1 MSKILLDVHY
11 GSKLISLKVKKGID
25 ILTALNEADT
35 LLPTPCGGKG
45 KCGKCIVYCY
55 PAKSFSNLTK
65 SENEQLPSEKIKN
78 GARLACQARII
89 EDGEVHIVIQKGYG
103 IVEIGADFTIDK
115 FDPFVRTEHI
125 SLPGKITETDLET
138 EIKKEL
144 KFNEIDFSLVS
155 CGSGSLKNEIAV
167 KLKGKAVI
175 SVLNDNYR
183 SSIGVT
189 VDLGTTTIVV
199 ALLDLET
206 GKIISSRSCL
216 NPQQSFGA
224 DVISRISHIISVEK
238 GLRELNR
245 KVIDCINELV
255 EKSIEE
261 SKIGEYS
268 IDQYIISGNTTMIH
282 ILFSLPVKTIAQS
295 PYVPFTNSFLKR
307 QAFSMG
313 LIGESYTEVYAFPS
327 ISAFVGGDIVSGIL
341 STELHESTRS
351 MLVDLGTNGELV
363 YACKDKILCC
373 STAAGPAFEGANI
386 SCGTGNVSGAI
397 YEVRISNNDIKL
409 HTIHN
414 SKPSGICGTGI
425 ISLVAELIRNHI
437 IDRTGN
443 FSIENCNS
451 DNIKDKFD
459 RAKKRL
465 YLTNDIFISQ
475 KDIRNFQLAKAAIR
489 TGDNRLVELANN
501 INPHLVLIAG
511 GFGANLNSE
520 DVFTT
525 GMIPEQTE
533 NKLIPAG
540 NTSLEGAIKLM
551 FDRNYLRAIHDI
563 KRNSVHF
570 FLSSMKNFQKEYI
583 DNLNF

>member
-1 MSKILLDVHY
+1 VSKILLDVHY
-11 GSKLISLKVKKGID
+11 GSKLISLKVKKGMD
-25 ILTALNEADT
+25 IFTALNEAKT
-35 LLPTPCGGKG
+35 LPPTPCGGKG

-55 PAKSFSNLTK
+55 PAKSFSSLTK
-65 SENEQLPSEKIKN
+65 SENEQLSSEKIKN

-89 EDGEVHIVIQKGYG
+89 EDGEVHIVTQKEYG
-103 IVEIGADFTIDK
+103 IVEIGKNFTVDK

-125 SLPGKITETDLET
+125 SLSGKITETDLET
-138 EIKKEL
+138 EIKKAL
-144 KFNEIDFSLVS
+144 KVNEIDFSRVS

-224 DVISRISHIISVEK
+224 DVISRISHIISDEK
-238 GLRELNR
+238 GLSELNR
-245 KVIDCINELV
+245 RVIDCINDLV

-268 IDQYIISGNTTMIH
+268 IDQYIVSGNTTMIH

-341 STELHESTRS
+341 SSELHESTRS

-363 YACKDKILCC
+363 YVNEDKIFCC

-489 TGDNRLVELANN
+489 TGYNRLVELANN